1 MKLTQL
7 YVSDY
12 KNLNE
17 FTLDFSTQS
26 FLEMLVGKNGSG
38 KSNFIEALL
47 EVFRHIYQYD
57 WGEKRYEVYFSY
69 RICYEIDGEGQVIE
83 YDFLNEQ
90 LKINGRERATVG
102 GTRVPEHILIYY
114 AGHNS
119 VITEHLTS
127 FEKRF
132 SERLIRADQEDS
144 RPFININKSYNELLL
159 TVMAIQPDTSE
170 AKQYVFDKLSI
181 EQVDDAI
188 KLELSRPYYAKT
200 AYYNVLSGDDED
212 ETKYWRLAGTARD
225 FLNELD
231 LHCKHI
237 LVAGAGI
244 RTEGYLNEKETYQRY
259 YSLSNIREH
268 FSALSSHDLFR
279 AFDNLKMLGMLKSI
293 SLKIRLRDRSEMTS
307 RGFSDG
313 QFQAVYLYSIS
324 ELFKDTNS
332 ITVMDEPDSFLHPE
346 WQAQCSSQIQDISTQ
361 AAAKNHVLMTT
372 HSAVT
377 LINAPQARIR
387 YFEGGEGPVRTYTL
401 PKRESV
407 RRLCQ
412 GVITYT
418 EQEQILSILNAIK
431 IEKKP
436 VLFTEGNTDQVII
449 KTAWYKLYPD
459 TEMPFIPFYAF
470 SCSYINQLITDLR
483 VHTEM
488 DGRKIFALFDFD
500 EAYNQWHG
508 LNGNVICNNISAG
521 LVKKWDGGESYAIML
536 PIPNHADIQKQVFK
550 DGSLTQHYEGLSYC
564 MVEHIFYGRPGTED
578 YFLLENVPGGKLIKF
593 QGSKTKFA
601 EDVIPTL
608 PEESFETFRPMFDWI
623 RAQCA

>member
-1 MKLTQL
+1 MG
-7 YVSDY
+7 
-12 KNLNE
+12 N
-17 FTLDFSTQS
+17 
-26 FLEMLVGKNGSG
+26 
-38 KSNFIEALL
+38 
-47 EVFRHIYQYD
+47 
-57 WGEKRYEVYFSY
+57 
-69 RICYEIDGEGQVIE
+69 QV
-83 YDFLNEQ
+83 
-90 LKINGRERATVG
+90 
-102 GTRVPEHILIYY
+102 
-114 AGHNS
+114 
-119 VITEHLTS
+119 
-127 FEKRF
+127 
-132 SERLIRADQEDS
+132 
-144 RPFININKSYNELLL
+144 
-159 TVMAIQPDTSE
+159 
-170 AKQYVFDKLSI
+170 
-181 EQVDDAI
+181 
-188 KLELSRPYYAKT
+188 
-200 AYYNVLSGDDED
+200 
-212 ETKYWRLAGTARD
+212 
-225 FLNELD
+225 
-231 LHCKHI
+231 
-237 LVAGAGI
+237 
-244 RTEGYLNEKETYQRY
+244 
-259 YSLSNIREH
+259 SNIREH

-500 EAYNQWHG
+500 ESPS
-508 LNGNVICNNISAG
+508 I
-521 LVKKWDGGESYAIML
+521 
-536 PIPNHADIQKQVFK
+536 NHK
-550 DGSLTQHYEGLSYC
+550 
-564 MVEHIFYGRPGTED
+564 
-578 YFLLENVPGGKLIKF
+578 
-593 QGSKTKFA
+593 
-601 EDVIPTL
+601 
-608 PEESFETFRPMFDWI
+608 
-623 RAQCA
+623 

>member
-159 TVMAIQPDTSE
+159 TVMAIQPDISE

-200 AYYNVLSGDDED
+200 AHYDVLSGDDED

-431 IEKKP
+431 NRKE
-436 VLFTEGNTDQVII
+436 TRII
-449 KTAWYKLYPD
+449 HRRKHRP
-459 TEMPFIPFYAF
+459 
-470 SCSYINQLITDLR
+470 SYN
-483 VHTEM
+483 
-488 DGRKIFALFDFD
+488 
-500 EAYNQWHG
+500 
-508 LNGNVICNNISAG
+508 
-521 LVKKWDGGESYAIML
+521 
-536 PIPNHADIQKQVFK
+536 
-550 DGSLTQHYEGLSYC
+550 
-564 MVEHIFYGRPGTED
+564 
-578 YFLLENVPGGKLIKF
+578 
-593 QGSKTKFA
+593 
-601 EDVIPTL
+601 
-608 PEESFETFRPMFDWI
+608 
-623 RAQCA
+623 